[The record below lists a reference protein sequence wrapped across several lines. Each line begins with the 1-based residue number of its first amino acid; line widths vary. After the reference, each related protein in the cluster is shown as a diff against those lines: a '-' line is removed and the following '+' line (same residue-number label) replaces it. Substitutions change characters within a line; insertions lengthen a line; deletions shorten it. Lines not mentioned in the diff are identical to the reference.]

1 MIDLI
6 VRAAAHWMLAT
17 IQHFGYTGIVALMT
31 LESACIP
38 VPSEVIMTF
47 SGYLVSTHAMTLIGI
62 TVAGTV
68 GNVVGSLVAYAIGAR
83 GGRPFLERYGRYIL
97 INRHDLDRTH
107 AWFERHGQVTVFI
120 GRLLPVVRT
129 FISLPAGIGR
139 MPLLPFILYSAAGSF
154 IWCAVLGWIG
164 LRLGNHWRA
173 LGPYMHGIDMGVVA
187 VALALILMTLWR
199 HMRRHDN

>member
-1 MIDLI
+1 
-6 VRAAAHWMLAT
+6 MLAT